1 MNDPAHEIDSELCK
15 IRVFFQLA
23 DEAYRR
29 FRTKLMEDGRPAAF
43 TPVEWIPISDQ

>member
-29 FRTKLMEDGRPAAF
+29 FRTKLMGEGCPAAF